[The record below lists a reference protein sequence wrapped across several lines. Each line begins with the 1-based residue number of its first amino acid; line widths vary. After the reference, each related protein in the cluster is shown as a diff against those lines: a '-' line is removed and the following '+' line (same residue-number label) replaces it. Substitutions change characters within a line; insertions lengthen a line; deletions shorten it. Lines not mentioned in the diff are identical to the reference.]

1 MKQKYR
7 IWKDAKAKEL
17 HIQEYAV
24 LSADSKKQKFPNL
37 QDEDFSLLCEQTY
50 QDDQVQKASALG
62 KNELILL
69 LRNQHFFPIGKY
81 MDLIADT
88 VTTMY
93 ASSKDEHHQ
102 DLIFDDK
109 GILQSES
116 QKAETDAVND
126 IKEAMDGNEPAN
138 GIDDLLEDDSQI
150 TEEDTTPKI
159 KHDKVD
165 EAGDY

>member
-7 IWKDAKAKEL
+7 IWKNIKKKEL

-24 LSADSKKQKFPNL
+24 LTADSKKQKFPRL

-50 QDDQVQKASALG
+50 QADQVQKATALG
-62 KNELILL
+62 KDELILL

-93 ASSKDEHHQ
+93 ASKDEQHQ

-109 GILQSES
+109 RILQSEL
-116 QKAETDAVND
+116 QEAET
-126 IKEAMDGNEPAN
+126 
-138 GIDDLLEDDSQI
+138 
-150 TEEDTTPKI
+150 
-159 KHDKVD
+159 
-165 EAGDY
+165 

>member
-7 IWKDAKAKEL
+7 IWKNVKEKEL

-24 LSADSKKQKFPNL
+24 LTADSKKQKFPRL

-50 QDDQVQKASALG
+50 KADQVQKATAQG
-62 KNELILL
+62 KDELILF
-69 LRNQHFFPIGKY
+69 LRNQHFFPIGRY

-88 VTTMY
+88 VTSIN
-93 ASSKDEHHQ
+93 ASKDEQHQ

-109 GILQSES
+109 GILQSELQEAATNAIS
-116 QKAETDAVND
+116 D
-126 IKEAMDGNEPAN
+126 IKEVSTGDEPAN
-138 GIDDLLEDDSQI
+138 GIDELLDDDSHV
-150 TEEDTTPKI
+150 TDDDTTPKI
-159 KHDKVD
+159 KSEKVD